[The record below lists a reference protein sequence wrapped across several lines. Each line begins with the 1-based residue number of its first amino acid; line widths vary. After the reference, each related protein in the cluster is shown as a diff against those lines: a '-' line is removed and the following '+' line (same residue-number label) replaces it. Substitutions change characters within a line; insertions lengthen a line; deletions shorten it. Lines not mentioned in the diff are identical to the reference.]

1 MSGITADSSR
11 RLIETL
17 KREGAAKIAAL
28 EKDLAAK
35 SPTERDALRWQVEEI
50 RADLAKRIRALE
62 TCLF

>member
-17 KREGAAKIAAL
+17 ERDAAAKIAEL

-35 SPTERDALRWQVEEI
+35 SLAERAAVRQQVEEI
-50 RADLAKRIRALE
+50 RADLKKRVRALDA
-62 TCLF
+62 CLF